1 MNASQIIDEDEGPS
15 DPLKATGNFEQIEP
29 EDGDESLEM
38 IQIVDSSNNLL
49 LEFEG
54 SYAIRRNKSSNALN
68 HE

>member
-1 MNASQIIDEDEGPS
+1 MNESQINDEDEGPL
-15 DPLKATGNFEQIEP
+15 DPLKATGNFEQLEL
-29 EDGDESLEM
+29 EDDSLEM